1 MAQMIGEWL
10 WFFGIIYLSRKKS
23 MGEICMA
30 QRVATEYKKL
40 VLELSTWQLQSF
52 IEMFQNTE
60 FETEVRVYDNGEKEI
75 VLYDRGGEIPL
86 SFKLVGDMY
95 TFEGGYTIQDI
106 KLANH
111 MRQAVRRFKGT
122 AVVHRMY
129 PTYTMI
135 YHYQEGKV
143 MRIIEQKGDGQTL
156 VFEYRDT
163 VGDLQRLYESRG
175 VEDQI
180 AWLRVYIDQL
190 LDFRNQRQAAHLPT
204 EDVDRQL
211 ADLSHQLFML
221 EA

>member
-1 MAQMIGEWL
+1 
-10 WFFGIIYLSRKKS
+10 

-52 IEMFQNTE
+52 IEMFQGE
-60 FETEVRVYDNGEKEI
+60 DFETEVRVYDNGETEI
-75 VLYDRGGEIPL
+75 VLCDKEGKIPL
-86 SFKLVGDMY
+86 SFKLIGNLY
-95 TFEGGYTIQDI
+95 TFEGGYTIRDA

-135 YHYQEGKV
+135 YHYREGKV
-143 MRIIEQKGDGQTL
+143 MKIIEQKGDKETL

-163 VGDLQRLYESRG
+163 IGDLQRLYEAQG

-180 AWLRVYIDQL
+180 AWLRMHIDQL

-204 EDVDRQL
+204 GEVDRQL
-211 ADLSHQLFML
+211 AELSHQLFIV

>member
-1 MAQMIGEWL
+1 
-10 WFFGIIYLSRKKS
+10 
-23 MGEICMA
+23 MA

-86 SFKLVGDMY
+86 SFKLVGGMY
-95 TFEGGYTIQDI
+95 TFEGGYTIRDI

>member
-1 MAQMIGEWL
+1 
-10 WFFGIIYLSRKKS
+10 

-40 VLELSTWQLQSF
+40 VLELNTWQMQSF
-52 IEMFQNTE
+52 IEMFQRGE
-60 FETEVRVYDNGEKEI
+60 FNTEVRVYDNGEKEI
-75 VLYDRGGEIPL
+75 VLFDREEEIPL
-86 SFKLVGDMY
+86 SFKLVGNLY
-95 TFEGGYTIQDI
+95 TFEGGYTIRDAR
-106 KLANH
+106 LANH

-135 YHYQEGKV
+135 YHYSEGKV
-143 MRIIEQKGDGQTL
+143 MKIIEQKGDSQTL

-163 VGDLQRLYESRG
+163 VGDLQRLYEAQG

-190 LDFRNQRQAAHLPT
+190 LDLRNRHQVIQLPT
-204 EDVDRQL
+204 EEIDRQL
-211 ADLSHQLFML
+211 ASLSHQLFVL

>member
-1 MAQMIGEWL
+1 
-10 WFFGIIYLSRKKS
+10 

-75 VLYDRGGEIPL
+75 VLFDRGGEIPL
-86 SFKLVGDMY
+86 SFKLIGDMY
-95 TFEGGYTIQDI
+95 TFEGGYTIRDA

-111 MRQAVRRFKGT
+111 MRQAVRRFKGN

-163 VGDLQRLYESRG
+163 IGDLQRLYESRG

-180 AWLRVYIDQL
+180 AWLRVHIDQL
-190 LDFRNQRQAAHLPT
+190 LDFRNRRQAAHLPT
-204 EDVDRQL
+204 RDVDRQL